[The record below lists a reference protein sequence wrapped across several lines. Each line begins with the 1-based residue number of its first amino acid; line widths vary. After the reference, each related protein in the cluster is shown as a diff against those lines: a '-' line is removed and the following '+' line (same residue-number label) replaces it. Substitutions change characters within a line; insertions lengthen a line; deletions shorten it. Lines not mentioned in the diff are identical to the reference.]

1 MLHGMASTPLNP
13 DQVAAALR
21 DLPDWKLDGDA
32 LARTFTFGSFKEA
45 MSFMVRVG
53 FEAEAMDHHP
63 EWSNVYN
70 KVSVRL
76 RTHDAGNRVTAKD
89 VDLARKISAVNWTR

>member
-1 MLHGMASTPLNP
+1 MASTPLNP
-13 DQVAAALR
+13 DQIAAALR
-21 DLPDWKLDGDA
+21 ELPGWAAEGDA
-32 LARTFTFGSFKEA
+32 LVQTFRFGSFKEA
-45 MSFMVRVG
+45 MSFMVRVA

-70 KVSVRL
+70 TVAIRL

-89 VDLARKISAVNWTR
+89 VELARKISALDWTR